1 MTNNELLKTIYKALD
16 EKKAENIKIIDISNI
31 SVMTDHFLI
40 TNGANQPQVDALVDA
55 AEETLLKAG
64 VKDVKVEGGRNNGW
78 TLIDAGSIIIHIF
91 TRENRDFYDLER
103 IWKDGKAVEIEVL

>member
-16 EKKAENIKIIDISNI
+16 DKKAENIKIIDISNI

-103 IWKDGKAVEIEVL
+103 IWKDGKAVEIEAL

>member
-16 EKKAENIKIIDISNI
+16 DKKAENIKIIDISNI

-103 IWKDGKAVEIEVL
+103 IWKDGKAVEIESL

>member
-16 EKKAENIKIIDISNI
+16 DKKAENIKIIDISNI

-103 IWKDGKAVEIEVL
+103 IWKDGKAVEIETL